1 MCPTPRGSTLLNWP
15 NSPAKQELCVP
26 QAAIPAILARFGT
39 SSDEV
44 LRRAQQIFA
53 ETLGAASAAR
63 ETKRELVRQFDL
75 EAMTRA
81 VNLVHWGRSGSFLFA
96 SYLDHHPE
104 IVMLPM
110 LTSMGIYAFFE
121 AYAALSIW
129 EKLLAYPAY
138 SALKNRSAA
147 DFFLKD
153 NPDGNIAI
161 NAADF
166 HAAVQALH
174 AEYAG
179 MPAAWLE
186 SRPRFFQMLQAAHSV
201 AAGQRLET
209 RRPVMVWAQHYVD
222 EEWARRF
229 VEDFPDGQF
238 IHTIRDPI
246 TGIDSWF
253 GRQMEME
260 IEDYGFRPELAPRY
274 LDPAL
279 GTLVAMLRWDG
290 AHAGTQTR
298 SRAVR
303 FEDMHLQPE
312 ALMRRLADWIGVGY
326 HPCLL
331 KSTWNGVPYVVIIRG
346 VSTCGPNPVNAQRRH
361 KYLNYADRLVV
372 FALLQGNFAAWKYP
386 YPQAL
391 RSGLLRLC
399 TLGALWLVPMRMEL
413 ATWNLVLRRQAIP
426 AWRNGR
432 RRFALGA
439 PLFLLARRLRMM
451 VLIATETSAR
461 MRGKRRILQLL

>member
-15 NSPAKQELCVP
+15 NSPAKQEVFVP
-26 QAAIPAILARFGT
+26 QAALPAILARFGT

-53 ETLGAASAAR
+53 ETLGVASAAS
-63 ETKRELVRQFDL
+63 ENKRELVRQFDF

-121 AYAALSIW
+121 QYAGLSIW

-138 SALKNRSAA
+138 SELKNRSAA

-174 AEYAG
+174 AEYSG
-179 MPAAWLE
+179 MPASWLE

-201 AAGQRLET
+201 AGGQRLET
-209 RRPVMVWAQHYVD
+209 RRPVMVWAQHYWD
-222 EEWARRF
+222 QEWARRF
-229 VEDFPDGQF
+229 AEDFPDGQF

-279 GTLVAMLRWDG
+279 GTLVAMLRWDS
-290 AHAGTQTR
+290 AHAGTHAR

-303 FEDMHLQPE
+303 FEDMHLEPE
-312 ALMRRLADWIGVGY
+312 ALMRRVAQWIGVAY
-326 HPCLL
+326 NPCLL
-331 KSTWNGVPYVVIIRG
+331 DSTWNGAAYVVTIRG
-346 VSTCGPNPVNAQRRH
+346 MPTCGPNPVNAQRRH
-361 KYLNYADRLVV
+361 KYLNWADRLLV
-372 FALLQGNFAAWKYP
+372 FALLHGNFTAWRYP
-386 YPQAL
+386 YPKAMQ
-391 RSGLLRLC
+391 SVWLRLC

-413 ATWNLVLRRQAIP
+413 TTLSLVIRRQAIP

-432 RRFALGA
+432 VKFALDA
-439 PLFLLARRLRMM
+439 PFFLLARRLRMM
-451 VLIATETSAR
+451 LLIASEARAR
-461 MRGKRRILQLL
+461 MRGKRPILQLL